1 MDVFKYYCHDLGYLI
16 REMALEAKQDHV
28 SNGTDFTAGYMAGFR
43 RVVSLMQQQ
52 CVGFGVPLE
61 EIRLDGIDPDQDL
74 V

>member
-1 MDVFKYYCHDLGYLI
+1 
-16 REMALEAKQDHV
+16 
-28 SNGTDFTAGYMAGFR
+28 
-43 RVVSLMQQQ
+43 VSLMQQQ